1 MFCLTCDRLGVPRPV
16 SVQNDF
22 NFNNRTFETSCAEA
36 CHHLG
41 VVGMPYGALG
51 GGALTGKYQA
61 VWKSTSVS
69 GAPDNS
75 SLSHFSAMT
84 RPSWLGRAARNRHR
98 HAIEQASRRWRGGR
112 RDDSAR
118 TRRKILI
125 STQVGAADFSCGRVR
140 PAPYRRGANDGAP
153 FVEHW
158 RNPYLKRGVPRG
170 ADDLTVGLS
179 TLGKAPPGPP
189 FCPRAGNTSAV
200 HTNGL
205 FATIERA
212 KSVRV
217 K

>member
-125 STQVGAADFSCGRVR
+125 STQAAARRQARRRPVGEGLPLVHGQPTLKIRAAALEPDAVRARHGQGVDLRPRPVGRAHRLRVLHGHVHDQ
-140 PAPYRRGANDGAP
+140 RG
-153 FVEHW
+153 
-158 RNPYLKRGVPRG
+158 R
-170 ADDLTVGLS
+170 
-179 TLGKAPPGPP
+179 
-189 FCPRAGNTSAV
+189 
-200 HTNGL
+200 
-205 FATIERA
+205 
-212 KSVRV
+212 
-217 K
+217 